1 MGIKHNIHRAVRT
14 LALGATDLPQACD
27 VDLQHPQ
34 HEILVRFLG
43 LGPARDVT
51 FFHSVACSV
60 PFTFCIGFES
70 SALDHATPD
79 SYFDLEF
86 CERQN
91 ETNVLGRIKL
101 RYSKTLPADDYCL
114 GLFEAVECHNFCISN
129 YHLGMHRV
137 FNAFNWWR
145 DKRPNKENVPNLDFQ
160 CNAVTFI
167 CPRPVVLVC
176 VANRDRGNVFPMNL
190 LGDLGNDYF
199 AFALNSRKQAS
210 PAVRRVQHLTVS
222 TVPFDKKNIVRQLGK
237 NHYQESIAWD
247 ELPLQ
252 LQHTHEFDV
261 PSPEFAIRTKELQV
275 LETLSLGSHDFF
287 LAKTIRDLTK
297 SSEQEFCMIHGF
309 YSAYR
314 NRKRGHGHV

>member
-1 MGIKHNIHRAVRT
+1 
-14 LALGATDLPQACD
+14 
-27 VDLQHPQ
+27 
-34 HEILVRFLG
+34 
-43 LGPARDVT
+43 
-51 FFHSVACSV
+51 
-60 PFTFCIGFES
+60 
-70 SALDHATPD
+70 
-79 SYFDLEF
+79 
-86 CERQN
+86 
-91 ETNVLGRIKL
+91 
-101 RYSKTLPADDYCL
+101 
-114 GLFEAVECHNFCISN
+114 
-129 YHLGMHRV
+129 
-137 FNAFNWWR
+137 
-145 DKRPNKENVPNLDFQ
+145 
-160 CNAVTFI
+160 
-167 CPRPVVLVC
+167 
-176 VANRDRGNVFPMNL
+176 
-190 LGDLGNDYF
+190 
-199 AFALNSRKQAS
+199 
-210 PAVRRVQHLTVS
+210 LTVS